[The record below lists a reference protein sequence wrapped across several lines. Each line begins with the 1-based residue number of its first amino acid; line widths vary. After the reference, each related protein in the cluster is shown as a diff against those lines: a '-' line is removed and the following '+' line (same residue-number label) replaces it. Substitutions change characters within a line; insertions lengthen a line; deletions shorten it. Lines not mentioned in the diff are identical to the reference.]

1 MRVVGLG
8 ALGEYL
14 DIKRTTPFQHAD
26 LKRLLDN
33 AIVAA
38 GVGEQ
43 EETESFGY
51 ASLGFNLNLR
61 GYNRVQGA

>member
-1 MRVVGLG
+1 METSISSLQEGMRVVRLG
-8 ALGEYL
+8 ALGAYL

-43 EETESFGY
+43 EETESLGY
-51 ASLGFNLNLR
+51 ASPSFKI
-61 GYNRVQGA
+61 